1 MADASET
8 PDWFGNIINV
18 WIINFLNL
26 IFIALWGWLGIW
38 LALFGV
44 NDAIAGAMLPMVKD
58 FLPPLAKEKWDATKE
73 MKKTTAWYAK

>member
-8 PDWFGNIINV
+8 PDWFGNIINN
-18 WIINFLNL
+18 WISAWISFF
-26 IFIALWGWLGIW
+26 FIAVWGFLGIW

-44 NDAIAGAMLPMVKD
+44 NDAIAGAYIPALTD
-58 FLPPLAKEKWDATKE
+58 FFPPLAKEKWDATKE